1 MARNVRSARR
11 TARATMASLGVAAV
25 GLLGLTACEPPPD
38 TYVAIGDSYV
48 AGPLIPTQSLQ
59 PLGCLR
65 SSRNY
70 PRLVH
75 PAIAA
80 PKFRDVSCS
89 GAQTRDLFAAQS
101 VTPGPAN
108 PPQLD
113 ALDSMT
119 KVVTVGIGGNDIG
132 FSGIVQECATQNPFG
147 DGCRATYVRDG
158 RDELRDRIAATAPDI
173 DASLAAIRARAPRAE
188 VFLVGYPTII
198 PHTGS
203 GCYPVVPILPGD
215 IAYLRGIAQ
224 ELNAMLEA
232 RAAAAGVHYVDTA
245 RSSIGH
251 DVCAL
256 DRWVEGLVPVGAAAP
271 VHPNAAGMRNTSVD
285 VADAVNAVVD

>member
-1 MARNVRSARR
+1 MSVVASRGRFRVRA
-11 TARATMASLGVAAV
+11 AGLAAVAVAAF
-25 GLLGLTACEPPPD
+25 GLTACEPPPD
-38 TYVAIGDSYV
+38 TYVAMGDSYV
-48 AGPLIPTQSLQ
+48 AGPLIPNQSLQ

-75 PAIAA
+75 PAIDAER
-80 PKFRDVSCS
+80 FRDVSCS
-89 GAQTRDLFAAQS
+89 GARTRDLHAAQD

-132 FSGIVQECATQNPFG
+132 FSEIVQECATQSPVG
-147 DGCRATYVRDG
+147 PGCQATYVRDG
-158 RDELRDRIAATAPDI
+158 RDDLRERIAATAADI
-173 DASLAAIRARAPRAE
+173 DAALAAIRARAPRAA
-188 VFLVGYPTII
+188 VFLVGYPTIL

-215 IAYLRGIAQ
+215 VAYLRGIAR
-224 ELNAMLEA
+224 ELNAMLED
-232 RAAAAGVHYVDTA
+232 RAAAAGVHYIDTA
-245 RSSIGH
+245 RSSIGR
-251 DVCAL
+251 DVCATV
-256 DRWVEGLVPVGAAAP
+256 RWVEGLVPLAPAAP

-285 VADAVNAVVD
+285 VADAINATMN